1 MIEMIRNSFYE
12 SKNNFLLIKRNFV
25 GVAGDQEFVSL
36 KVFAEKSS
44 NIFKYL
50 HVFFNCNV

>member
-1 MIEMIRNSFYE
+1 MIEMIKNSFYE